1 MGKVEIGLNKSESV
15 SREAFAAVPMLEKTN
30 SQVTGTL
37 SVLNE
42 MAKEYAAAMASIRAA
57 IQNTIQQVDEVG
69 GIVERVAGQIDR
81 ASNIAQEQAGAISEL
96 ASS

>member
-1 MGKVEIGLNKSESV
+1 
-15 SREAFAAVPMLEKTN
+15 
-30 SQVTGTL
+30 VTGTL

-69 GIVERVAGQIDR
+69 GIVERVAGQIDQ

-96 ASS
+96 ASSIEEMASIADEMQMN